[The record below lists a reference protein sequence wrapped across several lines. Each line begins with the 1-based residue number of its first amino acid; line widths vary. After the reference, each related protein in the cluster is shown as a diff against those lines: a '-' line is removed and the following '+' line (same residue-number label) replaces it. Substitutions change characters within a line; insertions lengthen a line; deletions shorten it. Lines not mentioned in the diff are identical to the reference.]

1 MDIGLQ
7 EILLI
12 SVIALIVL
20 GPERLPVAVKTIAIW
35 INRFRRSFNEMRSA
49 IEQEINAD
57 EIRRQIHNDNIMHEL
72 GETRKALTDLEHQ
85 LQQDVHSPSAEK
97 AETETALPAT
107 PESAT
112 PESAAPET
120 TTPETAT
127 PEKSQS

>member
-35 INRFRRSFNEMRSA
+35 VNRFRRSFNEMRSA

-57 EIRRQIHNDNIMHEL
+57 EIRRHIHNDNVMHEL
-72 GETRKALTDLEHQ
+72 GETRKALTDLEQQ
-85 LQQDVHSPSAEK
+85 LQQDIQSPPAE
-97 AETETALPAT
+97 ETETAPAAEPPAT
-107 PESAT
+107 PLPT
-112 PESAAPET
+112 PLPT
-120 TTPETAT
+120 TT
-127 PEKSQS
+127 EKSQS